1 MVNSM
6 TKKQFVT
13 IINELKNYD
22 KVIDKLMEVN
32 SSLALAVVEKY
43 DLKDTVVKS
52 LEYTFNL
59 PEHPHIG
66 SDIAWWVYETEYGT
80 KNYSIYTDKEV
91 IVIDTAEKLYDLI
104 TGKLK

>member
-1 MVNSM
+1 MGNKM
-6 TKKQFVT
+6 TKEQFII

-22 KVIDKLMEVN
+22 KAIDKLMEVN
-32 SSLALAVVEKY
+32 PTLAMGIVEKY

-80 KNYSIYTDKEV
+80 KNYSIYTDKKA
-91 IVIDTAEKLYDLI
+91 IVIDTVEKLYDLI

>member
-1 MVNSM
+1 M
-6 TKKQFVT
+6 TKEQFII

-22 KVIDKLMEVN
+22 KAIDKLMEVN
-32 SSLALAVVEKY
+32 PTLAMGIVEKY

-66 SDIAWWVYETEYGT
+66 SDIAWWVYETEYG
-80 KNYSIYTDKEV
+80 KHNYLIYTDKET
-91 IVIDTAEKLYDLI
+91 IAIDTAEKLYDFI
-104 TGKLK
+104 KRN

>member
-1 MVNSM
+1 M

-22 KVIDKLMEVN
+22 KAIDKLMEVN
-32 SSLALAVVEKY
+32 SSLALAIVEKY

-66 SDIAWWVYETEYGT
+66 SDIAWWVYETEYGI
-80 KNYSIYTDKEV
+80 KNYSIYTDKET
-91 IVIDTAEKLYDLI
+91 IAIDTAEKLYDLI
-104 TGKLK
+104 VGKLK